1 MDLILYLYSMIQ
13 NELDDFFTDV
23 FKDKRIDTRAKLFLS
38 SLITNGSAIVNQSC
52 SMHSEKIGS
61 YRMLNNTK
69 CGESELS
76 KALYASCKNNIQ
88 GQHLLCI
95 QDTTQVNYFSNK
107 ERIKD
112 LDANLGRID
121 SRAFGYL
128 CHPMLVIDA
137 DKNMPIGFCSVKLWN
152 REWKK
157 PEKVYQAYKKLP
169 IEEKESFRWI
179 SSVTESR
186 KNLPNEAMI
195 TVIADRESDIYE
207 ALCCIPEENT
217 HLLIRSSSNRLTCQD
232 NMSLLDK
239 MQSCDIK
246 HTYDIEIKGNKSRK
260 SRTARIDLRFTSV
273 EIKQSTH
280 LIGNYPSS
288 VKMNCIYVIEHSQ
301 TAPEGEY
308 PIEWRLYTTHSIDT
322 IEQAMQYVQW
332 YRARWYIEELF
343 RVLKTDGLDIE
354 SSQLETGLA
363 LKKLMLFCLQAA
375 LQIMVIKI
383 AYDQKREDCSARIV
397 FTDKQIQFLKI
408 LQPTLEGKTDKQKNP
423 FATSTLAW
431 AAWIIARLGKW
442 GGYNSQSP
450 PGYITMKKGM
460 DIFFLK
466 SDAFILALETMQDV
480 YKE

>member
-1 MDLILYLYSMIQ
+1 MIQ
-13 NELDDFFTDV
+13 KELDGFFTDI
-23 FKDKRIDTRAKLFLS
+23 FKDKRIDTRANLFLS
-38 SLITNGSAIVNQSC
+38 NLITNGSAVVNQSC
-52 SMHSEKIGS
+52 IMHPEKIGS

-69 CGESELS
+69 CGQTELS
-76 KALYASCKNNIQ
+76 KALYNSCAENIK

-95 QDTTQVNYFSNK
+95 QDTTQVNYFSHK

-112 LDANLGRID
+112 LDADLGRID
-121 SRAFGYL
+121 KTTFGYL

-137 DKNMPIGFCSVKLWN
+137 EKNMPIGFCSVKLWN
-152 REWKK
+152 REWEK
-157 PEKVYQAYKKLP
+157 PIKVPKAYKKLP
-169 IEEKESFRWI
+169 IELKESFRWI

-186 KNLPNEAMI
+186 KNLPKETMI
-195 TVIADRESDIYE
+195 TVIADRESDVYE
-207 ALCCIPEENT
+207 SLCSIPRENT
-217 HLLIRSSSNRLTCQD
+217 HLLIRSSSNRLTCHD
-232 NMSLLDK
+232 DILLLDK

-273 EIKQSTH
+273 EIKRSVYT
-280 LIGNYPSS
+280 IGNYPGS
-288 VKMNCIYVIEHSQ
+288 VNMNCIYVVERSE
-301 TAPEGEY
+301 TVPEGEE

-322 IEQAMQYVQW
+322 IEQAMQCVQW

-343 RVLKTDGLDIE
+343 RILKTDGLNIE

-375 LQIMVIKI
+375 LQIMIIKI
-383 AYDQKREDCSARIV
+383 AYDQKREDCSALIA

-423 FATSTLAW
+423 FFDSSLAW
-431 AAWIIARLGKW
+431 AAWIIAKLGKW
-442 GGYNSQSP
+442 GGYTSQGP
-450 PGYITMKKGM
+450 PGYITMKNGL
-460 DIFFLK
+460 DIFYIK
-466 SDAFILALETMQDV
+466 SDAFLLACDAMRDV

>member
-1 MDLILYLYSMIQ
+1 MIQ
-13 NELDDFFTDV
+13 NELDEFFTDV
-23 FKDKRIDTRAKLFLS
+23 FKDKRIDKRAKLFLS
-38 SLITNGSAIVNQSC
+38 SLISNGSAIVNQNC
-52 SMHSEKIGS
+52 SKHSEKIGS

-76 KALYASCKNNIQ
+76 KALYASCNNNIQ

-95 QDTTQVNYFSNK
+95 QDTTQINYYSHK
-107 ERIKD
+107 DRIKD

-121 SRAFGYL
+121 KKTFGYL
-128 CHPMLVIDA
+128 CHPMLVVDA

-152 REWKK
+152 REWEK
-157 PEKVYQAYKKLP
+157 PEKAYQAYKKLP

-207 ALCCIPEENT
+207 ALCCIPKKNT
-217 HLLIRSSSNRLTCQD
+217 HLLIRSSSNRLTCHD
-232 NMSLLDK
+232 DMFLLEK

-260 SRTARIDLRFTSV
+260 SRTACIDLRFTSV
-273 EIKQSTH
+273 EIKRSTH

-288 VKMNCIYVIEHSQ
+288 LKINCIYVIERSM
-301 TAPEGEY
+301 TVPEGED

-322 IEQAMQYVQW
+322 IEQAMQCVQW

-343 RVLKTDGLDIE
+343 RVLKSDGLDIE

-375 LQIMVIKI
+375 LQIMIIKI
-383 AYDQKREDCSARIV
+383 AYDQKREDCSALIV

-423 FATSTLAW
+423 FFDSSLAW
-431 AAWIIARLGKW
+431 AAWIIAKLGKW
-442 GGYNSQSP
+442 GGYTSQGP
-450 PGYITMKKGM
+450 PGYITMKNGL
-460 DIFFLK
+460 DIFYIK
-466 SDAFILALETMQDV
+466 SDAFLLACDAMRDV